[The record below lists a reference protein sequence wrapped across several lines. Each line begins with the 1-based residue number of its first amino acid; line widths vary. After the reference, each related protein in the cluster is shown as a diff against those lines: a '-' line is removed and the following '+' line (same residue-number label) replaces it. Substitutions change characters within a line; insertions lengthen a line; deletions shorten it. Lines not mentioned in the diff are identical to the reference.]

1 MNKSRLLLL
10 SLLNLVGFLDTITVN
25 VLANALPIN
34 NKTTGELSDQYP
46 NLFVP
51 SGLTFSIWGLIYIL
65 LAIFVIYSLVVAI
78 RKEAEESSFIRNI
91 GVLFFI
97 SCLANISWIFAWH
110 YEVVPLSLVIML
122 VLLGTL
128 LTIYLRLRIGKSD
141 STTTEKYLVHLPF
154 SIYLGW
160 ITIATIAN
168 VTALLVD
175 INWNTFGLGE
185 PFWAVVV
192 IIIGIAIALSILF
205 TRKDIFYCLVVDWA
219 LLGILLKRLA
229 DPTPVPSIIVT
240 TIVGMVLITVGV
252 IGQILRKKVY

>member
-65 LAIFVIYSLVVAI
+65 LAIFVIYGLVVAI
-78 RKEAEESSFIRNI
+78 RKETEESSFIRNI

-122 VLLGTL
+122 ALLGTL
-128 LTIYLRLRIGKSD
+128 LTIYLRLRIGKSG